1 MKNIEKIAIDTIVE
15 AFANKNQELIQNSIS
30 MKAAADMAVANFKK
44 AASGVN
50 EYAKIEAKPL
60 LEDGISEEAEAY
72 FEQRISEITKIPFK
86 IKN

>member
-15 AFANKNQELIQNSIS
+15 AFSVKNGEIIQNAIS
-30 MKAAADMAVANFKK
+30 AKSAADIAVSNFKK
-44 AASGVN
+44 AAAGVM
-50 EYAKIEAKPL
+50 EYAKTEAKPL

-72 FEQRISEITKIPFK
+72 FEQRISEITKLPFK